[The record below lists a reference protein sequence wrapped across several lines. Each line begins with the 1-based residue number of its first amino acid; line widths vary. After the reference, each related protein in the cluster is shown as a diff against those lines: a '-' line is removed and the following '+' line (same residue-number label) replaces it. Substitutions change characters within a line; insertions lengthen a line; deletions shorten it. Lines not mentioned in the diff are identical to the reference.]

1 MKRTSYIR
9 ITGWLAA
16 AVPLLFGV
24 TSYSQSVTVD
34 FENLPG
40 MSFFGGTPV
49 PESAQLSNQ
58 LLSSHGLSFSSESS
72 SPFVAVVSLGAN
84 HAASGING
92 IGGVDSSG
100 LLSYATAFRVE
111 FFLPSNPSAPAATDF
126 VSIRGDLIANGNHP
140 VTLEAFDLSGV
151 LLGTSTQIDSQ
162 PWTLSFSGGGIHSIR
177 VSQAPNAFSA
187 AFDDLT
193 FNPLVAVPEPS
204 SLALVSAVGLGAAGR
219 YLVRRR
225 KQKR

>member
-1 MKRTSYIR
+1 MKQIPFIR
-9 ITGWLAA
+9 IAGWLTA
-16 AVPLLFGV
+16 AVPLLLGSN
-24 TSYSQSVTVD
+24 SYGQSITVD
-34 FENLPG
+34 FENLTG

-49 PESAQLSNQ
+49 PESAQLSSQ
-58 LLSSHGLSFSSESS
+58 LLSSHGLAFSSDSS
-72 SPFVAVVSLGAN
+72 SPFIAVVNLGAN

-92 IGGVDSSG
+92 IGGVDGSG

-111 FFLPSNPSAPAATDF
+111 FFLPFNPSTPAATDF

-140 VTLEAFDLSGV
+140 VTLEAFDLSGA

-162 PWTLSFSGGGIHSIR
+162 PWTLSYSGAGIHSIR

-204 SLALVSAVGLGAAGR
+204 SLALLSVGGLGIAGHF
-219 YLVRRR
+219 LIRRR
-225 KQKR
+225 KQT

>member
-1 MKRTSYIR
+1 MKQIPFIR
-9 ITGWLAA
+9 ITGLLAA
-16 AVPLLFGV
+16 TVPLLFGGN
-24 TSYSQSVTVD
+24 SYGQSVTVD
-34 FENLPG
+34 FENLSG

-49 PESAQLSNQ
+49 PESAQLSGQ
-58 LLSSHGLSFSSESS
+58 FLSSHGLSFSSDSS
-72 SPFVAVVSLGAN
+72 RPFVAIVSLGAN

-100 LLSYATAFRVE
+100 LLSYSTAFRVE

-140 VTLEAFDLSGV
+140 VTLEAFDLSGA
-151 LLGTSTQIDSQ
+151 LLGTTTQIDSQ
-162 PWTLSFSGGGIHSIR
+162 PWTLSYSGAGIHSIR
-177 VSQAPNAFSA
+177 VSQAPSAFSA

-204 SLALVSAVGLGAAGR
+204 TLALLSVAGLGVAGHF
-219 YLVRRR
+219 LIRRR
-225 KQKR
+225 KQT

>member
-1 MKRTSYIR
+1 MKQIPFIR
-9 ITGWLAA
+9 ITGWLTA
-16 AVPLLFGV
+16 AVPLLFGGI
-24 TSYSQSVTVD
+24 SHGQSVTVD
-34 FENLPG
+34 FENLTG

-49 PESAQLSNQ
+49 PESAQLSSQ
-58 LLSSHGLSFSSESS
+58 LLSSHGLTFSSDSS

-100 LLSYATAFRVE
+100 LLSYSTGFRVE

-140 VTLEAFDLSGV
+140 VTLEAFDLSGA
-151 LLGTSTQIDSQ
+151 LLGTTMRIDSQ
-162 PWTLSFSGGGIHSIR
+162 PWTLSYSGSGIHSIR

-204 SLALVSAVGLGAAGR
+204 TLAMLSVGGLSLAGHFLI
-219 YLVRRR
+219 RRR
-225 KQKR
+225 KQT